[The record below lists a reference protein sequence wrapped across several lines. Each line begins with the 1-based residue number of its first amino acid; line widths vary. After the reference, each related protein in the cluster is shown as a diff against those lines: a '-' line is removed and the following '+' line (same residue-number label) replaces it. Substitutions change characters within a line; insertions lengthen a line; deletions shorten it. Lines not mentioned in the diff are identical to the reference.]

1 MRSFVLKTWN
11 CFGAAQ
17 SLSAF
22 VRWEGA
28 PDSHR
33 FSLREVETAA
43 EGADI
48 LCLQEL
54 FLSEAERFFD
64 RLPHEHKVR
73 DTNGTTW
80 WPLTFGGSGLGIA
93 SRLPIVA
100 SRIQPFG
107 RPQSGAE
114 RFARKG
120 MLHARVTLPGARGLE
135 ADVVTTH
142 MQSGYGTGARRV
154 RARQLAELRALLD
167 EVGSAERPFI
177 LCGDLNIDGLEP
189 VRAAGEYEALREQ
202 LSDFDD
208 LGGPTDDATFHPD
221 PAGNEL
227 AHRFEPRGPRQRI
240 DYVLFRAA
248 RPSTTGRAAS
258 HEVRPAGCEL
268 ALHLP
273 FDHPQKGKT
282 FASDHFALRVTF
294 EHGPPSGD
302 D

>member
-28 PDSHR
+28 PDGHR

-43 EGADI
+43 ERADI

-73 DTNGTTW
+73 DTNGSTW

-120 MLHARVTLPGARGLE
+120 MLHARSRSPGGARARGRRRHDPHAVGLWHGR
-135 ADVVTTH
+135 AP
-142 MQSGYGTGARRV
+142 SARSA
-154 RARQLAELRALLD
+154 AR
-167 EVGSAERPFI
+167 
-177 LCGDLNIDGLEP
+177 
-189 VRAAGEYEALREQ
+189 
-202 LSDFDD
+202 
-208 LGGPTDDATFHPD
+208 
-221 PAGNEL
+221 
-227 AHRFEPRGPRQRI
+227 
-240 DYVLFRAA
+240 RAA
-248 RPSTTGRAAS
+248 RAARRGRLGREALHPVRRSQHRWAGACPSRRRIRGAARAALRLRRS
-258 HEVRPAGCEL
+258 RRP
-268 ALHLP
+268 
-273 FDHPQKGKT
+273 D
-282 FASDHFALRVTF
+282 R
-294 EHGPPSGD
+294 
-302 D
+302 